1 MIWYH
6 DIICSMFSLWF
17 RRFDASARV
26 EDWDLGA
33 DNNAALVAA
42 PHNFPETSSARHQKF
57 SKGRTTK
64 KRINS
69 KIKCNTSKS
78 WKVFY
83 LPCNLSGNKNT
94 TWNHV
99 SKVMLAFLKIYLCW
113 FVWPKGHMHK
123 TWIGS
128 VASHCQSQFT
138 MAKTGVNCQI
148 RLFVSVVATFDCQRL
163 KCMKRHGKVLLK
175 FPERCLLFIIM
186 TWCTP
191 GFQKFAAQFRYTKYY
206 KAIVSKSLLPSNPQ
220 TCCLLF
226 DRCISLKSFQNQT
239 FWR

>member
-1 MIWYH
+1 
-6 DIICSMFSLWF
+6 MFWKDFLLKLLSLKSPHRGKPPLAPLTDRIKPAVW
-17 RRFDASARV
+17 
-26 EDWDLGA
+26 
-33 DNNAALVAA
+33 AATPREA
-42 PHNFPETSSARHQKF
+42 
-57 SKGRTTK
+57 G
-64 KRINS
+64 
-69 KIKCNTSKS
+69 
-78 WKVFY
+78 W
-83 LPCNLSGNKNT
+83 
-94 TWNHV
+94 
-99 SKVMLAFLKIYLCW
+99 IYLCW
-113 FVWPKGHMHK
+113 FLWPKGHMHK

-206 KAIVSKSLLPSNPQ
+206 KAIVSKSLLRSNPQ